1 MLRSSLRCDPHDL
14 LTFYVFNFSWCDAIS
29 ILLRS
34 SRRCDPRD
42 LRSYKFIDMMW
53 RGLRCWCVC
62 NTMSLCT
69 NALIV
74 DSQTRSHSTW
84 SSTGHK
90 NFMLLKIYC
99 YDNDVIFDHVMHCGF
114 VKNLASIVTSTFDV
128 IDVYVIFDA
137 SMSLLLLR
145 SYWL

>member
-1 MLRSSLRCDPHDL
+1 
-14 LTFYVFNFSWCDAIS
+14 
-29 ILLRS
+29 
-34 SRRCDPRD
+34 
-42 LRSYKFIDMMW
+42 
-53 RGLRCWCVC
+53 
-62 NTMSLCT
+62 MSLCT

-114 VKNLASIVTSTFDV
+114 DENLASIITSTFDV
-128 IDVYVIFDA
+128 IDVYVIVNA
-137 SMSLLLLR
+137 SMLLL
-145 SYWL
+145 